1 MICDHVSNQNI
12 YSTSHPYSN
21 PFTARW
27 CSQLLFTRNINIII
41 TISFVL
47 FVIFFLSNSFLFL
60 VLFLRTKTTQFF
72 GSCFGIQAGSQLNS
86 TSALKFGDQQARRLG
101 WCWCETCVTVYL
113 YLCNCKIWVFFAIF
127 ESFSSKYTAW

>member
-27 CSQLLFTRNINIII
+27 CSQLLFTRNINIVI

-47 FVIFFLSNSFLFL
+47 FVNFGFIHFLSNSFLFL

-101 WCWCETCVTVYL
+101 WCWCVLLDLFYFRFV
-113 YLCNCKIWVFFAIF
+113 LCCSTRHTKSQV
-127 ESFSSKYTAW
+127 S